1 MSKVSIRVGST
12 KRIPGAKMIA
22 THAHK
27 KREVLALLRKKHS
40 CGWVYRFL
48 EVPEPLVIYWRD
60 EAGIPALAKGNYSP
74 APSPTPKSKL
84 GEPVK

>member
-27 KREVLALLRKKHS
+27 KREVLASFAKNTRA
-40 CGWVYRFL
+40 
-48 EVPEPLVIYWRD
+48 
-60 EAGIPALAKGNYSP
+60 AGFTGFW
-74 APSPTPKSKL
+74 KSL
-84 GEPVK
+84 SHW